1 MKFKLIL
8 DPLAEESVTV
18 VARAPSELTRQIE
31 ALTAAAR
38 PSPEGLMGFREEGM
52 RCLPFAEI
60 ECITVL
66 ERKVVAIDANGDR
79 YRLAEQLRDLEP
91 LLPPSFIRIN
101 KSTIANEHRILRFD
115 AVFSGGVDAVFRC
128 GFRDYVSRRCFA
140 EIRRRYEG
148 K

>member
-1 MKFKLIL
+1 
-8 DPLAEESVTV
+8 V

-66 ERKVVAIDANGDR
+66 DRKVIAIDTEGNRFQLRDR
-79 YRLAEQLRDLEP
+79 LRDLEQI
-91 LLPPSFIRIN
+91 LPSYFIRIN
-101 KSTIANEHRILRFD
+101 KSTLANEHRILRFD
-115 AVFSGGVDAVFRC
+115 AVFSGGVDAVFGC
-128 GFRDYVSRRCFA
+128 GYREYVSRRCFA

-148 K
+148 I